1 MKKAPVT
8 LLASCMAEFLLFTFA
23 ILWMQQVN

>member
-8 LLASCMAEFLLFTFA
+8 LRAFA
-23 ILWMQQVN
+23 